1 MGNKSLRKA
10 KKAKNDEFY
19 TQLTTIENEVMHYR
33 EHFKGKTVYLN
44 CDDPRESNFF
54 HYFSYNFKKLGLK
67 KLIASCYKSNDF
79 NLFSLHDV
87 NEKAV
92 WLEYTGETDGGRVPT
107 AEAIGVHYFKG
118 DGDFRSDESIK
129 LLKEADIVV
138 TNPPFSLFR
147 EFIAQMIE
155 HDKKFLVLG
164 NMNAISYKEF
174 FPLIKDNKVWPGVDF
189 RGTVEFKI
197 PKSVEI
203 ESNSGRV
210 DNDGNKFLK
219 VQGVTWWTNLDY
231 PRRHRDMILFRKYE
245 GNEDKYPKYDNYD
258 AINVD
263 KVADIPLDYKG
274 VVGVPITFIGQWN
287 PEQFEIVGLGQGN
300 LYKSINGDGL
310 SQNFVDDYYTSGG
323 KGAIKKNHPVLGY
336 YKNGKATIPYMR
348 ILIRNKH
355 LNSSDM

>member
-1 MGNKSLRKA
+1 MRTA
-10 KKAKNDEFY
+10 RTAKNDEFY
-19 TQLTTIENEVMHYR
+19 TQLSTIEQEVMHYR

-118 DGDFRSDESIK
+118 DGDFRSEESIE
-129 LLKEADIVV
+129 LLKESDIVV

-147 EFIAQMIE
+147 EFVAQMIE

-164 NMNAISYKEF
+164 TTNAITYKDT
-174 FPLIKDNKVWPGVDF
+174 FPLIKNNKIWA
-189 RGTVEFKI
+189 GTSFNRNIEFQLPSHYERWDRIDEEGFKY
-197 PKSVEI
+197 
-203 ESNSGRV
+203 G
-210 DNDGNKFLK
+210 K
-219 VQGVTWWTNLDY
+219 VPAIAWWTNLDY
-231 PRRHRDMILFRKYE
+231 PRRHRDMILFRKYKD
-245 GNEDKYPKYDNYD
+245 NEDKYPKYDNIE

-263 KVADIPLDYKG
+263 KVSEIPMDFAG
-274 VVGVPITFIGQWN
+274 IVGVPITFIGQWN
-287 PEQFEIVGLGQGN
+287 PEQFEIVGIDDDVEHGN
-300 LYKSINGDGL
+300 LKNLKPKGCKTTSARPVVNGE
-310 SQNFVDDYYTSGG
+310 SKYR
-323 KGAIKKNHPVLGY
+323 
-336 YKNGKATIPYMR
+336 R
-348 ILIRNKH
+348 ILIRNKR
-355 LNSSDM
+355 LNPEIYASEVNLPK